1 MTPNLDITN
10 EWVKSHLQ
18 RYRLNIGKSRKEF
31 KSKFNGIYCSINARD
46 EESET
51 APSVCSTINR
61 DNHLQ
66 KIYLPR
72 LTAEEKDS
80 PLGQA
85 FGQVIGLMQNLTV
98 QLEANRQQEAKESRA
113 HTQALSSQDRPSRHN
128 PTPLIR
134 LPSDMYTTTTS
145 TQQNVGRQTI
155 ESINLY
161 EPHPYQMSLQQANSL
176 TAPHNASQ
184 LYHQHLPQHSSVDN
198 FASIGQ
204 NLQLHYDVWQ
214 GAPPP
219 LGNTMMPHQP
229 SLTNQNFPMENVNF
243 NIDHL
248 SNSGNPS
255 IISTEHSFHGPMG
268 IVHHQGNHNNNRLSS
283 SDPMPYQNFLMTD
296 EEYQFQH

>member
-10 EWVKSHLQ
+10 ERVKSHLQ

-46 EESET
+46 KESET
-51 APSVCSTINR
+51 APSVCSTING

-66 KIYLPR
+66 KVYLPR
-72 LTAEEKDS
+72 LTAEEKDT

-134 LPSDMYTTTTS
+134 LPSDMSTTTTS

-155 ESINLY
+155 ESIIPH
-161 EPHPYQMSLQQANSL
+161 EPHPYYMTLQQASSL
-176 TAPHNASQ
+176 TFPHHDATQSHS
-184 LYHQHLPQHSSVDN
+184 YRQHFPHHSEDNN
-198 FASIGQ
+198 FASLCEATGEEEGVA
-204 NLQLHYDVWQ
+204 QLEVT
-214 GAPPP
+214 P
-219 LGNTMMPHQP
+219 
-229 SLTNQNFPMENVNF
+229 
-243 NIDHL
+243 
-248 SNSGNPS
+248 
-255 IISTEHSFHGPMG
+255 
-268 IVHHQGNHNNNRLSS
+268 
-283 SDPMPYQNFLMTD
+283 
-296 EEYQFQH
+296 